1 MMGGVYTVRFG
12 RELDGIWFTANS
24 RLDRWEKGRRVKQAR
39 RIGWA
44 KFHACPQYEKATL
57 TVTVI
62 SRTGRRFDILNPA
75 DIVKPLIDGAIDA
88 GILPDD
94 DVKHLPSATFIG
106 EKQKGGR
113 GKPSHEIIIT
123 FTKTD

>member
-1 MMGGVYTVRFG
+1 MGDVYTVRFG
-12 RELDGIWFTANS
+12 RELDGIWFTANIS
-24 RLDRWEKGRRVKQAR
+24 LNRWEKARRAKQAR
-39 RIGWA
+39 QTGFV
-44 KFHACPQYEKATL
+44 KFHACPRYERATL

-113 GKPSHEIIIT
+113 GKPEHEIILT

>member
-1 MMGGVYTVRFG
+1 MMTDFYMVAFG
-12 RELDGIWFTANS
+12 RELDGIWFTANN
-24 RLDRWEKGRRVKQAR
+24 RLDKWEKARRVKQAR
-39 RIGWA
+39 QISWA
-44 KFHACPQYEKATL
+44 KFHACPQYENATL
-57 TVTVI
+57 TVRVI
-62 SRTGRRFDILNPA
+62 NRTGRRFDILNPA

-94 DVKHLPSATFIG
+94 DAKHLPSATFIG

-113 GKPSHEIIIT
+113 GKPKHEIILT

>member
-1 MMGGVYTVRFG
+1 MVDSYTVVFSH
-12 RELDGIWFTANS
+12 ELNGIWFTANS
-24 RLDRWEKGRRVKQAR
+24 RLDRWEKARRVKQAR
-39 RIGWA
+39 RISWA
-44 KFHACPQYEKATL
+44 KCHACPQYEKATL

-62 SRTGRRFDILNPA
+62 NRTGKRFDPLNAA
-75 DIVKPLIDGAIDA
+75 DIIKPLIDGAIDA

-94 DVKHLPSATFIG
+94 DAKHLPSATFIG

-113 GKPSHEIIIT
+113 GKPGHEIILT